1 MTYVVDFAAGDPKRK
16 DLLGGKGAGLVDM
29 TRLGIPVPPG
39 FIVTTEACTAFHRN
53 GKKLPPGLMD
63 EVRAAVE
70 RVGDKLGAA
79 FGDPGR
85 PLLVSV
91 RSGARVSM
99 PGMMDTILNLGLND
113 RTVEGLAAGNPR
125 FAWDCYRR
133 FVAMYG
139 DVVMGMKPGSETDAD
154 PFDRLIEQ
162 KRRDRHVEK
171 DVDLSGDD
179 LKDLVRSFKALL
191 PAFPDDPWD
200 QLERS
205 IAAVF
210 ESWDNPRAKTYRAM
224 YGYPAE
230 WGTAVNVQA
239 MVFGNMGDDCATGVA
254 FTRDPATGDNVFYG
268 EFLPNAQGEDV
279 VAGIRT
285 PQPLPELER
294 ILPQAYRDLLAV
306 RDKLEAHFRDMQD
319 IEFTVQRGKLWML
332 QTRNGKRTG
341 RAMVKIAVDLVHDGV
356 IDTREAIL
364 RQDASKIDELLH
376 PMVDPEAAR
385 DVVATGL
392 PASPGAAVGKI
403 VFTAS
408 DAQIMFE
415 KGDAPVLVRVETSP
429 EDIHG
434 MKVAVGILTARGG
447 MTSHA
452 AVVARGM
459 GKCCIVGASSIQVDA
474 RGGTLRAG
482 GRLFRAGDVLTLDG
496 TRGEV
501 MAGAVPLVPARPS
514 EELTELL
521 RWVDA
526 ARRLHIR
533 TNADTKVDAR
543 TARAFGAEGIGLCR
557 TEHMFFDPERILAV
571 RQMILA
577 ADEAGRRAALA
588 KILPMQRGDFIE
600 IFRVMDGLPVTV
612 RLLDPPLHEFLPKT
626 DADMSE
632 VAGALGVSVDTVRAL
647 NARHMEQNPMLGHRG
662 CRLGVTFPE
671 IYETQVQAI
680 AEAAVAVAREGVAV
694 VPEIMI
700 PIVGLV
706 GEIALM
712 RQLVRRTFDAV
723 VAAAALAVP
732 YTVGTMIEL
741 PRACVVA
748 REIAAE
754 ADFFS
759 FGTNDLTQTTFG
771 FSRDDIG
778 HFLPEYLERKIL
790 PRDPFVTVDM
800 DGVGALVAMAVERGR
815 AAKPG
820 LKIGVCGE
828 HGGDPASVMFFHE
841 VGCDYVSC
849 SPFRV
854 PIARVAAAQAALQA
868 GNPK

>member
-1 MTYVVDFAAGDPKRK
+1 MTFVVDFADGDPKRK
-16 DLLGGKGAGLVDM
+16 DLLGGKGAGLADM
-29 TRLGIPVPPG
+29 TRLGLPVPPG
-39 FIVTTEACTAFHRN
+39 FIVTTEACTAFHQA
-53 GKKLPPGLMD
+53 GKKLPAGLMD
-63 EVRAAVE
+63 EVRAATA
-70 RVGDKLGAA
+70 RVGEKLGASL
-79 FGDPGR
+79 GDPAR
-85 PLLVSV
+85 PLLLSV

-113 RTVEGLAAGNPR
+113 SVVAGIAAQNPR

-133 FVAMYG
+133 FVAMFG
-139 DVVMGMKPGSETDAD
+139 DVVMGLKPASETDAD
-154 PFDRLIEQ
+154 PFDHIIEQ
-162 KRRDRHVEK
+162 KRHQRRVEK
-171 DVDLSGDD
+171 DVDLSADD

-191 PAFPDDPWD
+191 PAFPDDPWE

-210 ESWDNPRAKTYRAM
+210 DSWDNPRARTYRAM

-230 WGTAVNVQA
+230 WGTAVTVQA

-285 PQPLPELER
+285 PKPIRELEH
-294 ILPQAYRDLLAV
+294 ILPDAYRDLLGV
-306 RDKLEAHFRDMQD
+306 RERLEAHFRDMQD
-319 IEFTVQRGKLWML
+319 IEFTVQRGKLFML
-332 QTRNGKRTG
+332 QTRTGKRTG
-341 RAMVKIAVDLVHDGV
+341 RAMVKIAVDLVHEGA

-364 RQDASKIDELLH
+364 RLDASKIDELLH

-408 DAQIMFE
+408 DAQAMADR
-415 KGDAPVLVRVETSP
+415 GDSPLLVRVETSP

-434 MKVAVGILTARGG
+434 MKVAAGILTARGG

-496 TRGEV
+496 TTGEI
-501 MAGAVPLVPARPS
+501 MAGAAPLVPARQG

-526 ARRLHIR
+526 ARRLHVR
-533 TNADTKVDAR
+533 TNADTQVDAR

-577 ADEAGRRAALA
+577 ADETGRRAALA

-600 IFRVMDGLPVTV
+600 IFRVMHGLPVTV

-626 DADMSE
+626 DAELAE
-632 VAGALGVSVDTVRAL
+632 VAAALGVSATAVRAL
-647 NARHMEQNPMLGHRG
+647 NALHAEQNPMLGHRG
-662 CRLGVTFPE
+662 VRLGITYPE
-671 IYETQVQAI
+671 IYETQVRAI
-680 AEAAVAVAREGVAV
+680 AEAAVEVARDGVAV
-694 VPEIMI
+694 LPEIMI
-700 PIVGLV
+700 PIVALM
-706 GEIALM
+706 GEISIM
-712 RQLVRRTFDAV
+712 RELVHRTFDAV
-723 VAAAALAVP
+723 LADAKFNVP

-748 REIAAE
+748 GEIAAE

-778 HFLPEYLERKIL
+778 HFLPVYLARQIL
-790 PRDPFVTVDM
+790 VRDPFVTVDRE
-800 DGVGALVAMAVERGR
+800 GVGALIAMAVERGR

-828 HGGDPASVMFFHE
+828 HGGDPASVTFFHD

-854 PIARVAAAQAALQA
+854 PIARVAAAQAALRA
-868 GNPK
+868 GNPT

>member
-1 MTYVVDFAAGDPKRK
+1 MTFVVDFENGDPKRK
-16 DLLGGKGAGLVDM
+16 DLLGGKGAGLADM
-29 TRLGIPVPPG
+29 TQLGIPVPPG
-39 FIVTTEACTAFHRN
+39 FIVTTEACTAYHRA
-53 GKKLPPGLMD
+53 GRKLPAGLMD
-63 EVRAAVE
+63 EVRAAVD
-70 RVGDKLGAA
+70 RVGAKLGVAL
-79 FGDPGR
+79 GDATR
-85 PLLVSV
+85 PLLLSV

-113 RTVEGLAAGNPR
+113 ATVASLAAENPR

-133 FVAMYG
+133 FVSMFG
-139 DVVMGMKPGSETDAD
+139 DVVMGLKPATEADAD
-154 PFDRLIEQ
+154 PFDQILEQ
-162 KRRDRHVEK
+162 KRAERGVQK
-171 DVDLSGDD
+171 DVELSADD
-179 LKDLVRSFKALL
+179 LKDLVKKFKGLL
-191 PAFPDDPWD
+191 PAFPHDPWE

-210 ESWDNPRAKTYRAM
+210 ESWDNPRARTYRAM
-224 YGYPAE
+224 YGYPSE

-254 FTRDPATGDNVFYG
+254 FTRDPATGDNIFYG

-285 PQPLPELER
+285 PQPIAELER
-294 ILPQAYRDLLAV
+294 LLPEAYHDLLDV
-306 RDKLEAHFRDMQD
+306 RDRLEAHFRDMQD

-332 QTRNGKRTG
+332 QTRTGKRTG
-341 RAMVKIAVDLVHDGV
+341 RAMVKVAVDLVREGM
-356 IDTREAIL
+356 IGTRDAIL
-364 RQDASKIDELLH
+364 RLDASKIDELLH
-376 PMVDPEAAR
+376 PMVDPDAVR

-392 PASPGAAVGKI
+392 PASPGAAVGRI
-403 VFTAS
+403 VFTAGA
-408 DAQIMFE
+408 AQVMAD
-415 KGDAPVLVRVETSP
+415 KGDSPILVRVETSP

-434 MKVAVGILTARGG
+434 MKVAVGILTQRGG

-482 GRLFRAGDVLTLDG
+482 GRTFRAGDVLTLDG

-501 MAGAVPLVPARPS
+501 MAGAVPLVPARQGP
-514 EELTELL
+514 ELKELL
-521 RWVDA
+521 GWVDA
-526 ARRLHIR
+526 ARRLHVR
-533 TNADTKVDAR
+533 TNADTPVDAR

-557 TEHMFFDPERILAV
+557 TEHMFFDPERLLAF

-577 ADEAGRRAALA
+577 SDEKGRRAALA
-588 KILPMQRGDFIE
+588 KILPMQRDDFIG
-600 IFRVMDGLPVTV
+600 IFRAMDGLPVTV

-626 DADMSE
+626 DQELLE
-632 VAGALGVSVDTVRAL
+632 VAQSLGVSVDAVRAL
-647 NARHMEQNPMLGHRG
+647 NARHAEQNPMLGHRG
-662 CRLGVTFPE
+662 CRLAVTYPE
-671 IYETQVQAI
+671 IYETQVQAV
-680 AEAAVAVAREGVAV
+680 AEAAVAVARAGVVV

-706 GEIALM
+706 GEIARM
-712 RQLVRRTFDAV
+712 RELVTRAFDAV
-723 VAAAALAVP
+723 LTAEAFNVP

-748 REIAAE
+748 GGIAAH

-778 HFLPEYLERKIL
+778 HFLPVYLEQQIL
-790 PRDPFVTVDM
+790 PHDPFVTVDR

-815 AAKPG
+815 AVKPG
-820 LKIGVCGE
+820 LKMGVCGE
-828 HGGDPASVMFFHE
+828 HGGDPASVELFHN

-854 PIARVAAAQAALQA
+854 PIARVAAAQAALRT
-868 GNPK
+868 GNPT